1 MSKEPLGDRVMA
13 LTFFLFCSPSI
24 FNVVT
29 EDIIR
34 NCVVF
39 FFFQT
44 YIVYALCKK
53 GWGYQMRVGSL
64 RNKVP
69 GSGFLRR

>member
-1 MSKEPLGDRVMA
+1 MLSQKTSSETVLY
-13 LTFFLFCSPSI
+13 
-24 FNVVT
+24 
-29 EDIIR
+29 
-34 NCVVF
+34 F

-44 YIVYALCKK
+44 YIVYTVCKK
-53 GWGYQMRVGSL
+53 DWGYQMRVGSL